1 MKKFRK
7 WLEKNPLYHQFQTK
21 QFLSDQVELS
31 QDFFTLKDGAVL
43 SVRIA
48 DSYDV
53 RDIVAIQKKCYDGE
67 TPWHSRA
74 LNNELSMNR
83 NALYLIMHEEETPVA
98 FIGAWF
104 VENES
109 HITNV
114 GTIPEYERQG
124 IASFLLKEIIKIA
137 RDENFDILTLEVR
150 VSNKK
155 AQSLYRTLGFKDVKV
170 KKGYYTNDHEDA
182 LDMLFIL

>member
-7 WLEKNPLYHQFQTK
+7 WLEQNPIYHQFQTK
-21 QFLSDQVELS
+21 QFLSERVELS
-31 QDFFTLKDGAVL
+31 QPFFMIEDGRVLAV
-43 SVRIA
+43 RKA
-48 DSYDV
+48 DAYDV
-53 RDIVAIQKKCYDGE
+53 RDIVTIQRKCYDGDS
-67 TPWHSRA
+67 PWHSRA
-74 LNNELSMNR
+74 LNHELSTNR
-83 NALYLIMHEEETPVA
+83 NALYFIMHDGEIPVA

-114 GTIPEYERQG
+114 GTVPEYERQG
-124 IASFLLKEIIKIA
+124 IASFLLKEIIRVA

-170 KKGYYTNDHEDA
+170 KKGYYANDHEDA
-182 LDMLFIL
+182 LDMLLLL